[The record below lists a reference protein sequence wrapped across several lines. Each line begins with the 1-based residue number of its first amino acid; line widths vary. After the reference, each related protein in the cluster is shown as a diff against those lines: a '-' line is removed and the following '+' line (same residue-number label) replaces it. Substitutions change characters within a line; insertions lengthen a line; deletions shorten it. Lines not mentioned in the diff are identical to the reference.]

1 MQALPSK
8 RRREESHTRQWFLGD
23 LDKVLRE
30 NLLGT
35 FFRRFRFLER
45 QFVVRATQ
53 RVKEQVKD
61 FLEKKERE
69 L

>member
-1 MQALPSK
+1 M
-8 RRREESHTRQWFLGD
+8 
-23 LDKVLRE
+23 LRE

-35 FFRRFRFLER
+35 VLRRCRFLER

-53 RVKEQVKD
+53 GVKEQVKD

>member
-1 MQALPSK
+1 M
-8 RRREESHTRQWFLGD
+8 
-23 LDKVLRE
+23 LRE

>member
-1 MQALPSK
+1 M
-8 RRREESHTRQWFLGD
+8 
-23 LDKVLRE
+23 VRE
-30 NLLGT
+30 NLLWT
-35 FFRRFRFLER
+35 VLRRFRFLNLNR

-61 FLEKKERE
+61 FIEQKERE

>member
-1 MQALPSK
+1 M
-8 RRREESHTRQWFLGD
+8 
-23 LDKVLRE
+23 VRE
-30 NLLGT
+30 NLLRT
-35 FFRRFRFLER
+35 VLRRFRFLER

-61 FLEKKERE
+61 FIEKKERE